1 LSACSVVDLKQL
13 LTSASS
19 NQKGFDPVTNLA
31 LQPNHIQL
39 LPEEIQA
46 VKPYEDQCI
55 LIQHIDHVGTQL
67 VFRFLN
73 QTGAS
78 LIILDEPDQDQ
89 PYEVAV
95 IRFVP
100 GDDDWLTFPE
110 NGLTD
115 KTGLVKDLSLDQ
127 VTELIGK
134 IQGLEQ

>member
-1 LSACSVVDLKQL
+1 VDLKQL

-19 NQKGFDPVTNLA
+19 NEKGFDPVTNLA

-67 VFRFLN
+67 VFRFNN
-73 QTGAS
+73 QAGAS
-78 LIILDEPDQDQ
+78 LIILDEPDHEQ

-95 IRFVP
+95 IRFSP
-100 GDDDWLTFPE
+100 GDDDWLTYPE

-115 KTGLVKDLSLDQ
+115 KTGLAKDLSLDQ